1 MKRITSKVVFAKV
14 ALATM
19 ALLAIVLIAGCAKF
33 KDLGVYDKTVPEDQ
47 LCTLEIAGGLY
58 VREFNGK
65 KVGSN
70 FLGTIASG
78 WGLKYGYNVGS
89 AGYATIKIPAGN
101 HTLLVN
107 FYMNDFGTSYTV
119 KDLSISHNFT
129 AGNTYLLTAL
139 LHKANGDVQ
148 DTWTGSSAV
157 GAKSI
162 SLSIIDKSRL
172 DKAFDD
178 AFGK

>member
-1 MKRITSKVVFAKV
+1 MKRSFNKAVFV
-14 ALATM
+14 AM
-19 ALLAIVLIAGCAKF
+19 ALLVVVLIGGCAKF
-33 KDLGVYDKTVPEDQ
+33 KDLGVYDKSVPVDQ

-65 KVGSN
+65 KVGSFN
-70 FLGTIASG
+70 ILSPTASG
-78 WGLKYGYNVGS
+78 WGLRFGYNVGS

-101 HTLLVN
+101 HTLLAN
-107 FYMNDFGTSYTV
+107 FYMNNVGTTYSV
-119 KDLSISHNFT
+119 KDLTISHNFT

-139 LHKANGDVQ
+139 LHKANGDVM
-148 DTWTGSSAV
+148 DTWTGSSA
-157 GAKSI
+157 GSAKSI
-162 SLSIIDKSRL
+162 QLSIVDKSKI